1 MSGEVRPIAMGVG
14 GIKFGTVGDGVPG
27 ADLKDYPLPTKG
39 SVAFN
44 FADPKEVKIE
54 VEGSEEPFYVE
65 LVKDTTDYV
74 EFSIP
79 TPSNEVLKELAGGE
93 VDTTGGKNIWKKPLS
108 TPSISKTFQCETLPK
123 DGKKV
128 VYTIVNGKIASKIS
142 QAPGSEQAELLLV
155 RVYMQAAVT
164 ADGKRQTAFMREVV
178 TIAGGGEAPANAANV
193 EGGEAAQSGAKK

>member
-1 MSGEVRPIAMGVG
+1 MTGEVRPIAMGVG
-14 GIKFGTVGDGVPG
+14 KIKFGTVGDGVPG
-27 ADLKDYPLPTKG
+27 ADLKDFPLPTKG

-54 VEGSEEPFYVE
+54 VEGSEEPLYVE

-93 VDTTGGKNIWKKPLS
+93 VDTTGGKNIWKKPIN

-123 DGKKV
+123 DGKNV

-155 RVYMQAAVT
+155 RVYMQSAIT
-164 ADGKRQTAFMREVV
+164 AEGKRQTAFMREVV
-178 TIAGGGEAPANAANV
+178 SILEGGEAPANAANI
-193 EGGEAAQSGAKK
+193 EGGEAAPSAAKK

>member
-1 MSGEVRPIAMGVG
+1 MAGEVRPIAMGVG
-14 GIKFGTVGDGVPG
+14 KIKFGTVGDGVPG

-93 VDTTGGKNIWKKPLS
+93 VDTTGGKNIWKKPIN

-123 DGKKV
+123 NGKKV

-142 QAPGSEQAELLLV
+142 QA
-155 RVYMQAAVT
+155 AVT
-164 ADGKRQTAFMREVV
+164 VDGKRQTAFMREVV
-178 TIAGGGEAPANAANV
+178 TIAEGGEAPANAANV
-193 EGGEAAQSGAKK
+193 ESGEAAPSGAKK

>member
-1 MSGEVRPIAMGVG
+1 M
-14 GIKFGTVGDGVPG
+14 
-27 ADLKDYPLPTKG
+27 
-39 SVAFN
+39 
-44 FADPKEVKIE
+44 
-54 VEGSEEPFYVE
+54 
-65 LVKDTTDYV
+65 
-74 EFSIP
+74 
-79 TPSNEVLKELAGGE
+79 
-93 VDTTGGKNIWKKPLS
+93 DTTGGKNIWKKPLS
-108 TPSISKTFQCETLPK
+108 TPSISKTFQCATLPK

-193 EGGEAAQSGAKK
+193 EGGEAAPSGAKK

>member
-123 DGKKV
+123 DGK
-128 VYTIVNGKIASKIS
+128 
-142 QAPGSEQAELLLV
+142 
-155 RVYMQAAVT
+155 
-164 ADGKRQTAFMREVV
+164 RQTAFMREVV
-178 TIAGGGEAPANAANV
+178 TIAGGGEAPTNAANV
-193 EGGEAAQSGAKK
+193 EGGEAAPSGAKK

>member
-1 MSGEVRPIAMGVG
+1 MEQ
-14 GIKFGTVGDGVPG
+14 
-27 ADLKDYPLPTKG
+27 
-39 SVAFN
+39 SVTAFPVQISKIIP
-44 FADPKEVKIE
+44 FRPKEVKIE

-193 EGGEAAQSGAKK
+193 EGGEAAPNGAKK